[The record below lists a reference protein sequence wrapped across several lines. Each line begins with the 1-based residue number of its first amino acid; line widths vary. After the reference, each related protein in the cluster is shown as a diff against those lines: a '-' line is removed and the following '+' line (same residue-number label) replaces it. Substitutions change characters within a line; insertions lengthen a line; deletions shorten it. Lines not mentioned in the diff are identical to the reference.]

1 MYVSNRG
8 NDHVIVFGRNGRRV
22 GMLGAATLLG
32 LLGALLLMPSVAPAQ
47 SICEQYP
54 NLPVCVEPDD
64 GGGDRDGDD
73 DGDEDVAGAGA
84 GASAGGDGDGEL
96 PFTGYPLTPL
106 LLLLLALLL
115 AGLTIRAYLAA
126 RERRA
131 GRGSPTPLQ

>member
-8 NDHVIVFGRNGRRV
+8 NNHVIVFGRNGRRV

-54 NLPVCVEPDD
+54 TLPVCVDPGD
-64 GGGDRDGDD
+64 GGGERDGDD
-73 DGDEDVAGAGA
+73 GTGRDADEAGVGAGA
-84 GASAGGDGDGEL
+84 GGDGEL

-106 LLLLLALLL
+106 LLLFLILLL
-115 AGLTIRAYLAA
+115 TGLAIRGYLAA
-126 RERRA
+126 RDRFA
-131 GRGSPTPLQ
+131 GRGAHTPLQ